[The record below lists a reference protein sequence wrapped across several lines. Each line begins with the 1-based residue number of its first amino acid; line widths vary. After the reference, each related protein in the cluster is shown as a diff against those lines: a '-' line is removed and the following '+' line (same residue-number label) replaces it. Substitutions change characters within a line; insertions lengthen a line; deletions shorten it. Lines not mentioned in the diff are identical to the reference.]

1 MVVYNAKS
9 VFRAVYLVKMGS
21 VQDVIQDFIWT
32 MSYNVEPVIKS
43 VGLVN
48 LRINALDAL
57 QTLLSL
63 IAHVYKRYKI
73 VWNIT
78 RTEVV

>member
-1 MVVYNAKS
+1 MVVCNAKN

-32 MSYNVEPVIKS
+32 MSYNVEPVTIN

-57 QTLLSL
+57 
-63 IAHVYKRYKI
+63 
-73 VWNIT
+73 
-78 RTEVV
+78 

>member
-32 MSYNVEPVIKS
+32 MSYNVEPVTIN

-57 QTLLSL
+57 KTLL
-63 IAHVYKRYKI
+63 
-73 VWNIT
+73 
-78 RTEVV
+78 